1 MGTAQKNFLLPQSEV
16 RVQDAIVE
24 REQCRKMLSCDR
36 LLSSDRLRYTGIQ
49 VVNKS
54 EKLHLDSSQLLHDIC
69 YRDGGYSD
77 NLLDS

>member
-16 RVQDAIVE
+16 RVQDAFVE

-36 LLSSDRLRYTGIQ
+36 LLSSDRLRYIQ
-49 VVNKS
+49 VVDMS
-54 EKLHLDSSQLLHDIC
+54 EKLHLDSSQLLHDLC

>member
-1 MGTAQKNFLLPQSEV
+1 MGTAQKNFLLPQCEV
-16 RVQDAIVE
+16 RVQDAFLE

-36 LLSSDRLRYTGIQ
+36 LLSSDRLRYIQ
-49 VVNKS
+49 VVDKS
-54 EKLHLDSSQLLHDIC
+54 EKLHLDSSQLLHDLC

>member
-16 RVQDAIVE
+16 RVQDAFVE

-36 LLSSDRLRYTGIQ
+36 LLSSDRLRYIQ
-49 VVNKS
+49 VVDKS
-54 EKLHLDSSQLLHDIC
+54 EKLHLDSSQLLHDLC